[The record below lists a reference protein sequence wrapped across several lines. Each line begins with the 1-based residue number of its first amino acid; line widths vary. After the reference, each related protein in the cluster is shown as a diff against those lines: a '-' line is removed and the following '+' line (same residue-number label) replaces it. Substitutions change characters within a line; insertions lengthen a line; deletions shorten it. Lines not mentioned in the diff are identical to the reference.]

1 MNFIKLEPEPDG
13 ESYLSS
19 FHNENQENDV
29 AQDENLKHVGCPIMK
44 TENDVIMDFI
54 KSEPN
59 SDCETCL
66 KFSHSENEMVDVKE
80 EEDPILIT
88 FPVVK
93 PENEGPAGEPDV
105 FKLALDRVMVVREE
119 RTHSSEYTISVDME
133 QWTAEHHVFVIET

>member
-93 PENEGPAGEPDV
+93 PENEAVKSCDELEG
-105 FKLALDRVMVVREE
+105 
-119 RTHSSEYTISVDME
+119 
-133 QWTAEHHVFVIET
+133 TAEAQATVTGEQGSSRGT